1 MAEYSKEEWLNE
13 LRKRFGE
20 NQLNWAFVCPAC
32 GKITK
37 MSEFKEAGAKPN
49 DAYSTCIGRHNGKGV
64 SGMSIKKGEHPSGG
78 CDWAAFGLFGT
89 LGKGDIVISED
100 GTKTEVFAI
109 APYLAE
115 AER

>member
-13 LRKRFGE
+13 LRKRF
-20 NQLNWAFVCPAC
+20 
-32 GKITK
+32 
-37 MSEFKEAGAKPN
+37 
-49 DAYSTCIGRHNGKGV
+49 
-64 SGMSIKKGEHPSGG
+64 
-78 CDWAAFGLFGT
+78 
-89 LGKGDIVISED
+89 IVISED